1 MVEGTELGLQATGDS
16 VFAIRAYHP
25 STFRWLLVIATPSN
39 VFGSSLLNMM
49 LRLYAGVF
57 RAFKTALLSLNRPAV
72 RHQREGHD
80 AASPPQITLLDAK
93 ATLLG
98 DAYRGSGVLIGSL
111 GALIVFCAIAPL
123 ALLLGDES
131 AMAFGIAEV
140 AMMALVIY
148 FLLDVRKLK
157 SSWLDVRSQAESERY
172 GPILEGINGTADD
185 LRLATQ
191 RLLGGEDCQ
200 IRYNHLKH
208 EHYHHMEQS
217 ANRLG
222 AFGFGVS
229 LVAAIGH
236 LAVHAP
242 WLILFTAF
250 LPALVGALH
259 GINSFLQLG
268 QLSEDHRKVGSRLRE
283 MSAALDRAFEVQ
295 DIDAAKQIA
304 SAVHG
309 LLATHHT
316 EWRGVAE
323 RITVRAP

>member
-1 MVEGTELGLQATGDS
+1 
-16 VFAIRAYHP
+16 
-25 STFRWLLVIATPSN
+25 
-39 VFGSSLLNMM
+39 MM

-57 RAFKTALLSLNRPAV
+57 RAFKTALLSLNRLAV
-72 RHQREGHD
+72 HHQREGHG
-80 AASPPQITLLDAK
+80 AVSPLQITPLDAK

-111 GALIVFCAIAPL
+111 GAMIVFCAIAPL

-131 AMAFGIAEV
+131 AMVFGVAEV

-148 FLLDVRKLK
+148 FLLDVRNLK
-157 SSWLDVRSQAESERY
+157 SRWLSVRSQAESERY
-172 GPILEGINGTADD
+172 GPILEGIKGTADD
-185 LRLATQ
+185 LRLATR

-200 IRYNHLKH
+200 IQYNDLKH
-208 EHYHHMEQS
+208 EQYHHMEQS

-222 AFGFGVS
+222 ALGFGAS
-229 LVAAIGH
+229 LVAAICH
-236 LAVHAP
+236 LVIHAP

-268 QLSEDHRKVGSRLRE
+268 QLSEDHRKIGNRLRE
-283 MSAALDRAFEVQ
+283 MSTALDRAFATQ
-295 DIDAAKQIA
+295 DIDTARQIA